1 MRRMANGRKVWRLCQ
16 YKKLNKTTAG
26 VRTAGVRIEKDN
38 GSVSKEMRMRWW
50 KLTEVMLL
58 ALWG

>member
-1 MRRMANGRKVWRLCQ
+1 MGGKCGGCVSIKNLI
-16 YKKLNKTTAG
+16 
-26 VRTAGVRIEKDN
+26 TAGVRIEKDN

>member
-16 YKKLNKTTAG
+16 YKKLNK
-26 VRTAGVRIEKDN
+26 TAGVRIEKDN

-50 KLTEVMLL
+50 KPTEVMLL